1 MFGLVAFFLLFSLVV
16 SDGSSG
22 DSQSAVDEFCNT
34 WYPQEVDTCKACIES
49 SLDFESNANFVSSKR
64 ETDPSLCIGY
74 YSNHTLTD
82 YIANLLM
89 NTQTFPLRM
98 SGSGSSS
105 TCSVPSVTRNTD
117 YLNTLSF
124 TQSQTRFVSYPI
136 TGALDLMW
144 MKFKEIDPSFDV
156 KFSVDMVIDK
166 LGETASISEVLTYLK
181 TEGVCSE
188 EDYKND
194 PDQAN
199 PTCCKYH
206 LSSYRQLRGLSS
218 CDLAGKL
225 ASEALYVE
233 LALDPLHYMLSLCID
248 SHPIRHAT
256 NRYTVAGVLTGFSN
270 PDKYWNVVVRR
281 HVGGH
286 NNVKVQI
293 LWQTGFAAITG
304 HVYSVEVD
312 PTSSANCVAARPTTA
327 APTTAVPT
335 TAAPTES
342 PFHAPKCGVAYNKC
356 WLDHPN
362 DAFLYCRECL
372 VTNIFTFMSC
382 PIYTTHIRV
391 VEGTDMSGEVTV
403 GSSAFMKHLC
413 FEGNVMQSVTTL
425 DVDCANCSP
434 VLESLYFGEGAFTS
448 YAANGSIPSPATG
461 TLKGLQVRNCLQ
473 LKSIEMEK
481 GTFGGYNAMELGYLP
496 MLTTLKLGD
505 IKVGGSTTCSNF
517 CYMTDDLDHFMY
529 NKNKNAPANPISIS
543 VGNGALSSIMESTFV
558 GRFEVKGV
566 NVEVVKGSGA
576 FKQN

>member
-1 MFGLVAFFLLFSLVV
+1 
-16 SDGSSG
+16 
-22 DSQSAVDEFCNT
+22 
-34 WYPQEVDTCKACIES
+34 
-49 SLDFESNANFVSSKR
+49 
-64 ETDPSLCIGY
+64 
-74 YSNHTLTD
+74 
-82 YIANLLM
+82 
-89 NTQTFPLRM
+89 
-98 SGSGSSS
+98 
-105 TCSVPSVTRNTD
+105 
-117 YLNTLSF
+117 
-124 TQSQTRFVSYPI
+124 
-136 TGALDLMW
+136 MW

-304 HVYSVEVD
+304 HVYSIEVD

-327 APTTAVPT
+327 APTTAAPTTAAPTTAVPTTAAPT

-342 PFHAPKCGVAYNKC
+342 PFHAPKCGVAYNQC

-362 DAFLYCRECL
+362 DAIYYCSECL
-372 VTNIFTFMSC
+372 VTSNSPFTSC
-382 PIYTTHIRV
+382 PRYTTHIRV
-391 VEGTDMSGEVTV
+391 VEGTDKSGAVTV
-403 GSSAFMKHLC
+403 GSSSTTRHVC
-413 FEGNVMQSVTTL
+413 FEDNVMQSAIKL
-425 DVDCANCSP
+425 DVDCASCYP
-434 VLESLYFGEGAFTS
+434 GLESLYFGEGAFTS
-448 YAANGSIPSPATG
+448 YAADGSIASPAADG
-461 TLKGLQVRNCLQ
+461 LKEFAVRGCYQ

-481 GTFGGYNAMELGYLP
+481 RTFGGYNAMELSYLP
-496 MLTTLKLGD
+496 MLTTLKVGD
-505 IKVGGSTTCSNF
+505 IEENGSTTCSNF
-517 CYMTDDLDHFMY
+517 CYLTDDPVYFFIRGFSSSSSTI
-529 NKNKNAPANPISIS
+529 NIS
-543 VGNGALSSIMESTFV
+543 VGNGALSNISRSSFIAPF
-558 GRFEVKGV
+558 RNK
-566 NVEVVKGSGA
+566 NVVAGTGA